1 MKKIF
6 TLIEL
11 LVVIAIIAILASM
24 LLPALSKARAA
35 AQQTKC
41 LNNLKQLGLQAMM
54 YAGDNDDYM
63 LDRDGETYGKS
74 WMWGL
79 QYYMNGTSTA
89 DQISYYNNNNLPFSP
104 VFKCITTN
112 SAAGLDYANNYA
124 MNALMSH
131 VNIAAVKRSAAIVL
145 FFDPAYA
152 NTDPRWIT
160 SAGYHNSQVGFWHG
174 TGGGL
179 IGGNVDGTP
188 FMRGDGKS
196 NITFADG
203 HAAAT
208 KEAELVDELDWGLY
222 ITKPNSWY
230 YAN

>member
-1 MKKIF
+1 MKKVF

-54 YAGDNDDYM
+54 YAGDNDDYL

-104 VFKCITTN
+104 VFKCVTTN
-112 SAAGLDYANNYA
+112 SAAGINFANNYA
-124 MNALMSH
+124 MNTVISH
-131 VNIAAVKRSAAIVL
+131 VNIGAIKRSSAIVL
-145 FFDPAYA
+145 FFDPAA
-152 NTDPRWIT
+152 AEATPAWVT
-160 SAGYHNSQVGFWHG
+160 SAGYHNPQVGFWHG
-174 TGGGL
+174 SSGASL
-179 IGGNVDGTP
+179 HGNVDGTP
-188 FMRGDGKS
+188 FRRGDGKS

-208 KEAELVDELDWGLY
+208 KEA
-222 ITKPNSWY
+222 
-230 YAN
+230 